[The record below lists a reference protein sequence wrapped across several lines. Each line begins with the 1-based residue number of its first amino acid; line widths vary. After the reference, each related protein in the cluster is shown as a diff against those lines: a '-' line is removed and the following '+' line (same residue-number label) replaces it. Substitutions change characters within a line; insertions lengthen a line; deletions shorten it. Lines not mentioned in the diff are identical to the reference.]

1 MSSSRRWIPG
11 TVFHNQPLEIQ
22 QLVRLRH
29 EPFHPHLAR
38 PLQRRV
44 RHVGADRQHRH
55 PGPHH
60 PPRPP
65 TTTALLVF
73 IAAVRAVP
81 LSACPVQG
89 QDLLGGFV
97 PVHGRHP
104 QIHQHDVDRPFAA
117 RPTINGHLPD
127 GLPAIVGFVDVRVAE
142 FGEHADEE
150 LAVDFVVFGH
160 EEGQRVFLRQVAVE
174 GVDLFRGCPPAWG
187 TVRLLGK
194 ALAAR

>member
-11 TVFHNQPLEIQ
+11 AILHNEPLEIQ

-29 EPFHPHLAR
+29 EPFHPDLAR

-55 PGPHH
+55 PGSHH
-60 PPRPP
+60 PPRPL
-65 TTTALLVF
+65 TTTALLVL

-81 LSACPVQG
+81 LPACPVQG

-127 GLPAIVGFVDVRVAE
+127 GLPAIVGLVDVGVAE

-160 EEGQRVFLRQVAVE
+160 EEGQGVFLRQVAVE
-174 GVDLFRGCPPAWG
+174 GVDFLRGCPPAWG
-187 TVRLLGK
+187 TVRLLGE
-194 ALAAR
+194 AVAAR